1 MSVQYNQLKISNLLI
16 IYILLGLVL
25 HLVSAFFSIGFYSDD
40 EHFQI
45 LEPVAHLMGLNN
57 VIIDDPT
64 GHYWEWESWV
74 RIRPWLQP
82 YIYYYFISF
91 LKIFGISDPF
101 SWSLI
106 IRLFSSILGFFSIV
120 YLFFTIKDDF
130 FKKNINFNYFLF
142 FTFWFYPFLH
152 SRTSSEN
159 LSIIFY
165 IFAFCTLYK
174 QIKLKSHKLNYFI
187 LFNFSLLMGLGLVVK
202 FNLVFAVL
210 PFFLWMLFFRFHF
223 FRIFFMG

>member
-1 MSVQYNQLKISNLLI
+1 MGKNKTLVTTLYLL
-16 IYILLGLVL
+16 
-25 HLVSAFFSIGFYSDD
+25 
-40 EHFQI
+40 
-45 LEPVAHLMGLNN
+45 
-57 VIIDDPT
+57 
-64 GHYWEWESWV
+64 
-74 RIRPWLQP
+74 
-82 YIYYYFISF
+82 YFISF

-130 FKKNINFNYFLF
+130 FRKNTNFNYFLF

-202 FNLVFAVL
+202 FNLVFTVL
-210 PFFLWMLFFRFHF
+210 PFFFMDV
-223 FRIFFMG
+223 IF